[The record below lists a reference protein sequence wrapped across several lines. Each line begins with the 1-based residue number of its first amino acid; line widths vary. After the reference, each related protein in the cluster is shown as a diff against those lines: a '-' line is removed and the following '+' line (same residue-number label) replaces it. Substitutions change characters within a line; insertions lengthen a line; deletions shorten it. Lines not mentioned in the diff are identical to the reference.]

1 MNKELIIDMIEV
13 AASYLSGVGRSEL
26 YDQLD
31 VVCKN
36 DIPEMIYHIK
46 NEELDVIDW
55 NDVDDIKRVA
65 DILDNQVDGYDVFN
79 HTTHQGH
86 RTFGSIDADEQD
98 IQNEMISYLNNEG
111 YEVIDWDNA
120 DEVIRVAAILEKD
133 IDGYYVFTHQEDAGH
148 LDEMARMLRE
158 SAYMHT
164 SPMYNRLQSAGI
176 YHGHQQLH
184 ELLAHDGMMILPTVD
199 RYLEDPTGSDM
210 WESDFRDA
218 LDHFWSGRGSEDHAE
233 KVKFVMQWLADQV

>member
-1 MNKELIIDMIEV
+1 MNHLIIDMIKTLISHLTRRE
-13 AASYLSGVGRSEL
+13 RSEL
-26 YDQLD
+26 YDQLEVTSRYD
-31 VVCKN
+31 L
-36 DIPEMIYHIK
+36 PENVEIVRSSNNYR
-46 NEELDVIDW
+46 VFGAID
-55 NDVDDIKRVA
+55 D
-65 DILDNQVDGYDVFN
+65 
-79 HTTHQGH
+79 
-86 RTFGSIDADEQD
+86 DEQD
-98 IQNEMISYLNNEG
+98 IHREMSEYLNNEG
-111 YEVIDWDNA
+111 YDVIDWDNA
-120 DEVIRVAAILEKD
+120 DDVIRVAAILEKD